1 MQFNFEVYQKN
12 SRKWKKLTKYNK
24 KIKIR
29 PNFSKKFQTMFEGL
43 VKNWDKKQKN
53 KKYSPSAVVVALGEE
68 MLPRVRDGGKGV
80 SSGLRF
86 L

>member
-1 MQFNFEVYQKN
+1 
-12 SRKWKKLTKYNK
+12 
-24 KIKIR
+24 
-29 PNFSKKFQTMFEGL
+29 MFEGL

-53 KKYSPSAVVVALGEE
+53 KKYSASAVVVALGEE